1 MLSDRAK
8 HVSVCIC
15 TYRRPQLLKR
25 LLQTL
30 EKQETDG
37 LFTFSIVVADND
49 GRRSAEALVADFAVD
64 AAIAVTYCVEPQQ
77 NISLPRNPPSPNS
90 PSTLFPFTT

>member
-1 MLSDRAK
+1 
-8 HVSVCIC
+8 
-15 TYRRPQLLKR
+15 LLKR

-49 GRRSAEALVADFAVD
+49 GQRSAEALVSDFAAD
-64 AAIAVTYCVEPQQ
+64 AAIAVTYCVEPLA
-77 NISLPRNPPSPNS
+77 ILLRSSTMTSFPRNAGC
-90 PSTLFPFTT
+90 